1 MLRRKPILSNIMALT
16 ETIDNDVCRMLASLA
31 ADYGV
36 RHVVVSPGT
45 RSAPLAVVFHR
56 SGRFCMHTVID
67 ERCAA
72 FMALGMAL
80 QTDSPVLLICTSG
93 SALMNYGPALAE
105 AYYRRVPLIAVSA
118 DRPARWIDQLDSQ
131 TMRQPGALSAV
142 VRHSVDIPVAAAS
155 DAQLFSKANREVN
168 EALSESIAGRRG
180 PAHIN
185 VQLDVP
191 LTRMTN
197 AAATLQPRIIHSIHP
212 KASAADFSDIV
223 ASLADKKVMIICGD
237 TTPEEQSAFSRT
249 IPNIPVLSEAQSNIP
264 NGFNIG
270 SFDRFLSENKA
281 LEPDVIITVGGSL
294 VSARLKNWLRSV
306 KKLRHVSLGFDDNAT
321 DTFGCLD
328 TRIECSASVFINALA
343 ANQSDS
349 SFAERWQAF
358 YADATERT
366 RRLVAENPVTETIAT
381 LAELHSSDVH
391 VSNGSAIRYAQMVE
405 WPCDASFMCNRGI
418 SGIDGCT
425 STALGAALVS
435 HSPTLLIT
443 GDMSAAYDIGAL
455 GAAEP
460 PQGFRIAV
468 LDNAGGDIF
477 RNITATAAL
486 PELDRYFVVQ
496 PRLPLRLLAEAYG
509 YRYLEYDCGTPDHSV
524 LEHFIKGRG
533 PAILRIIIDPK
544 YTARLL

>member
-1 MLRRKPILSNIMALT
+1 MLRRKSIFSNFMAIT

-56 SGRFCMHTVID
+56 SGHFCMHTVID

-80 QTDSPVLLICTSG
+80 KTDSPVLLICTSG
-93 SALMNYGPALAE
+93 SALMNYGPALTE
-105 AYYRRVPLIAVSA
+105 AYYRRVPLIAVTA

-131 TMRQPGALSAV
+131 TMRQAGALSAV
-142 VRHSVDIPVAAAS
+142 VRRSVDIPVAAAC
-155 DAQLFSKANREVN
+155 DAQLFSKAVREVN
-168 EALSESIAGRRG
+168 EAFSEALSGRKG
-180 PAHIN
+180 PVHIN

-197 AAATLQPRIIHSIHP
+197 ADAALEPRIIRSIRP
-212 KASAADFSDIV
+212 EASAADFSGII
-223 ASLADKKVMIICGD
+223 ASLANKKVMIICGD
-237 TTPEEQSAFSRT
+237 TTGEERSALCQT
-249 IPNIPVLSEAQSNIP
+249 IPNIPVLTEAQSNIP
-264 NGFNIG
+264 TGLNIG
-270 SFDRFLSENKA
+270 SFDRFLNEDKA

-294 VSARLKNWLRSV
+294 VSARLKSWLRSV
-306 KKLRHVSLGFDDNAT
+306 KKLRHISLGFDDNAA

-328 TRIECSASVFINALA
+328 TRIECSAPVFINALA
-343 ANQSDS
+343 ANPADS
-349 SFAERWQAF
+349 AFADRWEAF
-358 YADATERT
+358 YADSAERT
-366 RRLVAENPVTETIAT
+366 KRLVAESPVTETIAE
-381 LAELHSSDVH
+381 LAGLHSGDVH
-391 VSNGSAIRYAQMVE
+391 VSNGSAIRYAQMVR
-405 WPCDASFMCNRGI
+405 WPHSSSFMCNRGV

-425 STALGAALVS
+425 STALGAAIVS
-435 HSPTLLIT
+435 PTPTLLIT

-460 PQGFRIAV
+460 PQAFHIAV

-486 PELDRYFVVQ
+486 PELDRYFVVK
-496 PRLPLRLLAEAYG
+496 PRLPLRRLAEAYG
-509 YRYLEYDCGTPDHSV
+509 YRYLEYDCAAPDHTV
-524 LEHFIKGRG
+524 LERFINDRG
-533 PAILRIIIDPK
+533 AAILRIIIDPK
-544 YTARLL
+544 YSARLL